1 MMNQTWVYLK
11 VGGVLVLLTALV
23 GVGLLIGYWL
33 FGEAE
38 RREVMTP
45 APAVRQADGAL
56 VVERRPVAKA
66 GKPVHALPAESV
78 EERRIQLH
86 VQPQTQPTE
95 SAFALDCL
103 CDPVQVDVSLVR
115 DAEGGQRVVASSP
128 DGEVLAGLDMPL
140 TPMRLSAPPN
150 TWAAGLSWSPRQ
162 RVAGIWL
169 ERDIGRLRLGAEL
182 LAQDSRLDPRLRA
195 GWTW

>member
-1 MMNQTWVYLK
+1 MNQAWAYLK
-11 VGGVLVLLTALV
+11 LGGVLALLTALV
-23 GVGLLIGYWL
+23 GAGLLLGYWL
-33 FGEAE
+33 FGEVE
-38 RREVMTP
+38 RSEVITP

-56 VVERRPVAKA
+56 VLARQPIAKA
-66 GKPVHALPAESV
+66 GKPVHALPTASV

-86 VQPQTQPTE
+86 VRPETRSTE
-95 SAFALDCL
+95 SVFALDCL

-115 DAEGGQRVVASSP
+115 DAEGGPRVVASSP

-140 TPMRLSAPPN
+140 TPMRLSAPPS